1 MVLTRLGAAA
11 VAVWIVL
18 FGASSTAG
26 AFDPAVD
33 RIDPAVQLAVAEA
46 YGCGFPADLNSRLER
61 NLNGR
66 VWQDRTAG
74 GTQACSPQTILFE
87 GNCDYMV
94 NVCSAL
100 QSTVNAAKAAVATA
114 CGALAIA
121 WKAPPPVRE
130 ALAAACGVATAALGV
145 AKAAHWGTCG

>member
-18 FGASSTAG
+18 FGASSTAE
-26 AFDPAVD
+26 AFDPVVD

-46 YGCGFPADLNSRLER
+46 YRCGFPADLDSRLER

-74 GTQACSPQTILFE
+74 GTQSCNPQTILFE

-100 QSTVNAAKAAVATA
+100 RSTLDAAKAAAAAA
-114 CGALAIA
+114 CGALAVA
-121 WKAPPPVRE
+121 WKAPPPVKE
-130 ALAAACGVATAALGV
+130 AAAAACGVATAALGA
-145 AKAAHWGTCG
+145 AKAAHWMTCG